1 MSIRDSKFP
10 TSLNSGE
17 PSHPAD
23 TRVGET
29 HPDSPEEQRGDH
41 RGHGPRPQQPPPKA
55 EDEEPETPPL
65 PADRGGP
72 DAVR

>member
-1 MSIRDSKFP
+1 MSKFP

-17 PSHPAD
+17 PSEPAD

-29 HPDSPEEQRGDH
+29 HPEAPEEQRSDH
-41 RGHGPRPQQPPPKA
+41 RGLGSRPQQQPPPRA
-55 EDEEPETPPL
+55 EEEDDEPETPPR
-65 PADRGGP
+65 PADRGRP

>member
-1 MSIRDSKFP
+1 MSKFP

-17 PSHPAD
+17 PSQPAD

-29 HPDSPEEQRGDH
+29 HPEAPEEQRSDH
-41 RGHGPRPQQPPPKA
+41 RGIGSRPQQPPKA
-55 EDEEPETPPL
+55 EDNDEPETPPL
-65 PADRGGP
+65 PSDRGGP